1 MKQQQKLR
9 KHQKM
14 KRWIHTGTAAFMLSS
29 FLIGC
34 GDGSTDTTS
43 DQTAK
48 SSVENQQNEIETAS
62 DSTTK
67 AKSVGWG
74 AVDEQPSTV
83 YYELFVR
90 SFSDSNGDG
99 IGDLNGVTAKLD
111 YLASLGVGGI
121 WLMPITESPS
131 YHGYDTTDYKKVEP
145 DYGTLDDLKRLV
157 DEAHKR
163 GIKVIMDLVVNHTS
177 SEHPW
182 FKEALASASSPYRD
196 WYHFAAADEKVQ
208 TDSAAGADSAWHG
221 SGDNRYLSIF
231 WDGMPDL
238 NFDNPQVREAM
249 IDAGDFWLD
258 QGVDGFRLDA
268 AKHIYGDYASTI
280 HTKEVQGLNQGWWQ
294 QFRAGLVQKKPDV
307 YLVGEVWDS
316 TAVIAPL
323 LNKALDSGFNFD
335 LAAKL
340 LSGADRETDPD
351 VAFGL
356 KRAYEAYRQASDGTF
371 VDAPFLSNHDQQ
383 RVMTALNGNL
393 NHARM
398 AAAMLLTLPGNP
410 FIYYGEE
417 LGLTGSKPDERIRE
431 PMPWTA
437 SLEGAGHTSWIQPM
451 FAKGGD
457 VSVEKE
463 EADSGS
469 LLQWYKE
476 LIQWREEEKSL
487 RDGGI
492 DEFKLGDEKGLSA
505 YIRMTGD
512 ERVLVVHN
520 LTGMQLQ
527 ATISDDTA
535 YGAFTSIAHST
546 DSSATLKQHTLALP
560 PYSTVIVK

>member
-1 MKQQQKLR
+1 MKLR
-9 KHQKM
+9 QKQT
-14 KRWIHTGTAAFMLSS
+14 KRWIHTGAAALLLSS
-29 FLIGC
+29 LLVGC
-34 GDGSTDTTS
+34 GDNS
-43 DQTAK
+43 DNSSASEQPPTAAAG
-48 SSVENQQNEIETAS
+48 NQKDAVGTAGNP
-62 DSTTK
+62 T
-67 AKSVGWG
+67 AGWG

-90 SFSDSNGDG
+90 SFADSNGDG

-182 FKEALASASSPYRD
+182 FKEALANASSPYRS

-231 WDGMPDL
+231 WGGMPDL
-238 NFDNPQVREAM
+238 NFDNPEVREAM
-249 IDAGDFWLD
+249 IGAGRFWLE
-258 QGVDGFRLDA
+258 QGIDGFRLDA

-280 HTKEVQGLNQGWWQ
+280 HTKEVQDLNQAWWQ
-294 QFRAGLVQKKPDV
+294 EFRAGLIQQKPDV

-316 TAVIAPL
+316 TSVIAPL
-323 LNKALDSGFNFD
+323 LNHALDSGFNFD

-340 LSGADRETDPD
+340 LSGADREQDPD

-356 KRAYEAYRQASDGTF
+356 SRAYGAYEQASGGAF
-371 VDAPFLSNHDQQ
+371 VDAPFLSNHDQT
-383 RVMTALNGNL
+383 RVMTALNN
-393 NHARM
+393 NKDHARM

-417 LGLTGSKPDERIRE
+417 LGLTGSKPDERLRE
-431 PMPWTA
+431 PMPWSAALDDTD
-437 SLEGAGHTSWIQPM
+437 HTRWIEPM

-457 VSVEKE
+457 VSVEHE
-463 EADSGS
+463 ETDSSS
-469 LLQWYKE
+469 LLQWYKT
-476 LIQWREEEKSL
+476 LIQWRNDEKAL
-487 RDGGI
+487 HDGGI
-492 DEFKLGDEKGLSA
+492 DSFKLGDEKGLSA
-505 YIRMTGD
+505 YIRMTVD

-520 LTGMQLQ
+520 LTSKPLQ
-527 ATISDDTA
+527 AAISDETK
-535 YGAFTSIAHST
+535 YGAFSTIAHTT
-546 DSSATLKQHTLALP
+546 DSSAALANHTLSIP
-560 PYSTVIVK
+560 PYSTVIMK